1 MKIEDKITNSVMS
14 CQIALNQ
21 LEQIKYTPYYK
32 QALKNKLNS
41 VLVELIKAEQN
52 HYDKFF
58 ERDDNATDA
67 VYAVFDTF
75 IKKVSE
81 IAIYDMENICHI
93 IDAYRK
99 DQKSIEGIV
108 NKINR

>member
-1 MKIEDKITNSVMS
+1 MS

-32 QALKNKLNS
+32 HAVKVRLNAALI
-41 VLVELIKAEQN
+41 ELIKAESN

-58 ERDDNATDA
+58 DRDNEATDA
-67 VYAVFDTF
+67 VYSVFDTF

>member
-1 MKIEDKITNSVMS
+1 M
-14 CQIALNQ
+14 A
-21 LEQIKYTPYYK
+21 
-32 QALKNKLNS
+32 
-41 VLVELIKAEQN
+41 ELIKAEAN

-58 ERDDNATDA
+58 ERDSDSTDF
-67 VYAVFDTF
+67 VYSVFDTF